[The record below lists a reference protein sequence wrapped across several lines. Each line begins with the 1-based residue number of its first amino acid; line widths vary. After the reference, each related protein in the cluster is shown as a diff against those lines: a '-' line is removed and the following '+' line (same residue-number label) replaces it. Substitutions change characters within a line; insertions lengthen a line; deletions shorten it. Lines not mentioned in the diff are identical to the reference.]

1 MQALL
6 YRHGSLRDH
15 RRSAAALYQATR
27 ETAFGGYRMKN
38 DAALIAAVRFCWGQ
52 ELPKSDTNDLTNEV
66 NQSWLELVLR
76 LVQISKGA
84 GLC

>member
-1 MQALL
+1 
-6 YRHGSLRDH
+6 
-15 RRSAAALYQATR
+15 
-27 ETAFGGYRMKN
+27 MKN

-52 ELPKSDTNDLTNEV
+52 ELPKLDTNDLTNEV